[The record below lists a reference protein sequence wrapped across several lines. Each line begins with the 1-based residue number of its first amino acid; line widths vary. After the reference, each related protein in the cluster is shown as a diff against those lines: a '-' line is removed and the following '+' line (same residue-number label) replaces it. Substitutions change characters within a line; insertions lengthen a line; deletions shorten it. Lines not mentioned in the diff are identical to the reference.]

1 MQIDKKGHDEGTRF
15 LVIRVRLTSGFDRI
29 HRSEKHQA
37 NRRIVPDRGN
47 ESFAWIERILEVESS
62 SLTRTFATGDSQVLR
77 PRLNERA
84 RARAR
89 AAVRDGEEY
98 SILTERSQ
106 AKEEDARCNGKTIL
120 GLCSGHWPVVM
131 LYSPLLN
138 IQRVCPLTGCV
149 CKIAGLSFTVPSSRT
164 CHEHQI
170 TTPDVYLSV
179 YMEKCTASWNLVGAW
194 KLTVLFLSRL
204 QRQSRFTA
212 TVRAT
217 KAEEYTRPRER
228 LASWILGK
236 LALHTLVTR
245 FGSISV
251 FHSLRKY
258 FYEYVAH
265 VCNITPTIVAIIHA
279 HKVRSV

>member
-1 MQIDKKGHDEGTRF
+1 
-15 LVIRVRLTSGFDRI
+15 
-29 HRSEKHQA
+29 
-37 NRRIVPDRGN
+37 
-47 ESFAWIERILEVESS
+47 
-62 SLTRTFATGDSQVLR
+62 
-77 PRLNERA
+77 
-84 RARAR
+84 
-89 AAVRDGEEY
+89 
-98 SILTERSQ
+98 
-106 AKEEDARCNGKTIL
+106 
-120 GLCSGHWPVVM
+120 M

-217 KAEEYTRPRER
+217 KAEEYTRPRET
-228 LASWILGK
+228 G
-236 LALHTLVTR
+236 LVNTWE
-245 FGSISV
+245 ISV
-251 FHSLRKY
+251 AHVGHSFRKY
-258 FYEYVAH
+258 FSTRYENTFTNMLRTCV
-265 VCNITPTIVAIIHA
+265 T
-279 HKVRSV
+279 